1 MFQMFFKERVKGYL
15 LIFAFFVVL
24 CGCAGSFN
32 KGENLGGE
40 RIEAAVEEA
49 MRTGKAVVIDL
60 DEDPEKVQ
68 KGDLVRV
75 NYTAKC
81 FSVGSAHPAFLE
93 GGQVFYTTLAGVAG
107 DPDVKKVAWYEEPK
121 GFAPEDVLA
130 GEEGSIPGLGKGTL
144 GMAVGE
150 KRTIT
155 LRPEKAYGRPDQQE
169 MVQLPTVKRMPKVI
183 SMTAQEYVQKFRSFP
198 VVGKEVNLTPYFK
211 ARAVEITE
219 HYVTLELLAKDGER
233 IEDDFGTTEIH
244 SDGKEVTIKL
254 IPRIGAPFEFKGRK
268 GRIISTDGNAFT
280 VDFNNPLTGKT
291 IVLDLEVVSL
301 TKASGMAGWR
311 IPWLE
316 DHDAGLA
323 AALTDGKPIVLVLHA
338 EWCGWCKRLLNEV
351 MDDPR
356 IKSLEDKFVWVKI
369 NSNVE
374 LEYKDLYEQK
384 GFPLIILLSP
394 EGEVIKKLDGF
405 RDAATL
411 KRELDNI
418 I

>member
-1 MFQMFFKERVKGYL
+1 MLFKERVKGYL
-15 LIFAFFVVL
+15 LIFAFFLVL

-32 KGENLGGE
+32 KGEGLGGK
-40 RIEAAVEEA
+40 RLEAAVDEA
-49 MRTGKAVVIDL
+49 MQTGKAVVIDL
-60 DEDPEKVQ
+60 DEDPGNVQ
-68 KGDLVRV
+68 KGDMVRV

-81 FSVGSAHPAFLE
+81 FSVGSAHLAFLE
-93 GGQVFYTTLAGVAG
+93 GGQVFCTTLAGVAG
-107 DPDVKKVAWYEEPK
+107 DPGIKKVAWYEEPK

-130 GEEGSIPGLGKGTL
+130 GEEGPMPGLGGGVL

-155 LRPEKAYGRPDQQE
+155 LPPERAYGSPNPRE
-169 MVQLPTVKRMPKVI
+169 MMQLPAIKRMPKVI

-211 ARAVEITE
+211 ARAVEITG

-254 IPRIGAPFEFKGRK
+254 IPRIGAPFEFKERK

-301 TKASGMAGWR
+301 TKASVMAGWK

-316 DHDAGLA
+316 DHDRGLA
-323 AALTDGKPIVLVLHA
+323 AAFTDGKPLVLVLYA
-338 EWCGWCKRLLNEV
+338 EWCRWCKRLLNEV

-356 IKSLEDKFVWVKI
+356 IKSLEDRFVWVKI
-369 NSNVE
+369 NSDVE
-374 LEYKDLYEQK
+374 LEYKELYEQK
-384 GFPLIILLSP
+384 GFPLIVLLTP
-394 EGEVIKKLDGF
+394 EGEIIKKLDGF

-411 KRELDNI
+411 RRELSE
-418 I
+418 